1 MARIID
7 LSCLINAAREHDL
20 PCVDT
25 CVWAIE

>member
-20 PCVDT
+20 PCVDA
-25 CVWAIE
+25 CVRAIG